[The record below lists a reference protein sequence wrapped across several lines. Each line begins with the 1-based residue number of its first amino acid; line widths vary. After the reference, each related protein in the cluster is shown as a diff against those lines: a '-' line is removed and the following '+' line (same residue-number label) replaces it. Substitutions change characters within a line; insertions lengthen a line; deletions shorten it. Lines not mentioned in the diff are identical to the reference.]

1 MEFLSKVIRGIRNGK
16 MQEFIGEILWIFR
29 FSVRYR
35 WQILWYI
42 VVGILSTGMG
52 LGSSVVSKYMIDTV
66 TGYHSSQLA
75 LAASLYIGM
84 RVAQILANML
94 TDYISAGISI
104 HVEQEIRANVFARI
118 MQADWQALAEY
129 HSGDILNRVNS
140 DVSTV
145 SSSVLSLVP
154 DVITRS
160 VQFLG
165 ALCIILYYDPPLAVL
180 SLLSAPVTILVSKT
194 LMRNMRRFNKKLRES
209 SSRMMSFHEESFQN
223 IQFIKSFGL
232 TRQYGER
239 LDEVQKEY
247 RDCTMEYKRFSI
259 KTAAMMSFTGMA
271 VSSLCFGWGIYRLW
285 TGRITY
291 GTMTLFLQ
299 MSSTLASAFSLLI
312 NLVPGAISAA
322 TSAGRIMELTE
333 LPKENAAEEQRA
345 AQLAAAAQ
353 TDGIELDVDHIDF
366 SYDNSRLILHQACLR
381 VQSGEVIALV
391 GPSGE
396 GKTTMLRILLGLV
409 NVQAGAL
416 RARAGAEDMSL
427 SASTRCLFSYVP
439 QGNTMFSGT
448 VADNLRMVKPDAT
461 DEQLIAVLRD
471 ACAYEFIEKLPDGIY
486 SKVKERG
493 GGFSEGQAQRLAIAR
508 ALLSPAPVMLLDE
521 ATSALDVAT
530 ERRVLRNIMHSEQN
544 KACVVTTHRPSVLG
558 ICTRIYRISDRQV
571 TLANQQEVD
580 AWIQDF

>member
-1 MEFLSKVIRGIRNGK
+1 MEYLVKIVRGIRNGK
-16 MQEFIGEILWIFR
+16 MREYTEEILWIFQ

-35 WQILWYI
+35 WQIIWYI
-42 VVGILSTGMG
+42 AVGILSTGMG

-75 LAASLYIGM
+75 LAASLYVGM
-84 RVAQILANML
+84 KVAQIVANML

-104 HVEQEIRANVFARI
+104 RVEQEIRANVFERI
-118 MQADWQALAEY
+118 MQADWQALAEF

-154 DVITRS
+154 DAITRS
-160 VQFLG
+160 IQFVG
-165 ALCIILYYDPPLAVL
+165 ALGIILYYDPPLAVL
-180 SLLSAPVTILVSKT
+180 SLLSAPVTLLVSKT

-232 TRQYGER
+232 TRQYGEK
-239 LDEVQKEY
+239 LKDVQKDY

-259 KTAAMMSFTGMA
+259 KTTAMMSFVGMA
-271 VSSLCFGWGIYRLW
+271 VSTLCFGWGIYRLW

-299 MSSTLASAFSLLI
+299 MSSTLAASFSQLV
-312 NLVPGAISAA
+312 NLVPSAISAA
-322 TSAGRIMELTE
+322 TCAGRIMELTE
-333 LPKENAAEEQRA
+333 LPKENSEEEQQARRLTEA
-345 AQLAAAAQ
+345 AR
-353 TDGIELDVDHIDF
+353 TEGILLEADHIDF
-366 SYDNSRLILHQACLR
+366 SYDYSQLILRQACLQ
-381 VQSGEVIALV
+381 VKSGEVIALV

-409 NVQAGAL
+409 NVQSGEVHACAGNESMA
-416 RARAGAEDMSL
+416 L

-461 DEQLIAVLRD
+461 DEELCTVLKD

-486 SKVKERG
+486 SKIKERG
-493 GGFSEGQAQRLAIAR
+493 GGFSEGQSQRLAIAR
-508 ALLSPAPVMLLDE
+508 ALLCPAPVMLLDE

-530 ERRVLRNIMHSEQN
+530 ERRVLRNIMNSEQN
-544 KACVVTTHRPSVLG
+544 KACIVTTHRPSVLG
-558 ICTRIYRISDRQV
+558 ICSRVYRISNREV
-571 TLANQQEVD
+571 TLAAQQEID
-580 AWIQDF
+580 ELIRNF